1 MNTSTSSD
9 IQRNKL
15 LGTAETAAFLNLSVV
30 HLRRLV
36 REQKMPQPIRVTSRK
51 LGWRVGE
58 LVDFVVAKATA

>member
-15 LGTAETAAFLNLSVV
+15 LGIAETAAFLNLSVV

-58 LVDFVVAKATA
+58 LVDFVVA